1 MENRKDQIGKSEE
14 EVLIMKKKLIS
25 LLLSF
30 VMCLSF
36 GVSATAID
44 LNLRSATG
52 AEVNA
57 LKQSLPSQVRFSL
70 KRNAIAL

>member
-1 MENRKDQIGKSEE
+1 
-14 EVLIMKKKLIS
+14 MKKKLIS

-52 AEVNA
+52 AEVN
-57 LKQSLPSQVRFSL
+57 SLPSQVRFSL

>member
-1 MENRKDQIGKSEE
+1 
-14 EVLIMKKKLIS
+14 MKKKLIS

-52 AEVNA
+52 AEVNKA
-57 LKQSLPSQVRFSL
+57 VASFNKILR
-70 KRNAIAL
+70 